1 MHHGV
6 YHMTSTV
13 VILGSPRKGNSEA
26 IAEAIANEAK
36 AKGNE
41 IKTFKL
47 NQLKARGCQ
56 SCYGCKK
63 AGKCVV
69 KDDMIEV
76 LDAVREADSI
86 ILATPDYF
94 SQSTA
99 QYRMFEDRCFSFL
112 GGDFIPNIAAGKK
125 VAIVV
130 TCGSGLDGANRIA
143 DAIEGEWTNF
153 FKGNVVGK
161 IVRGGLMEP
170 TAASENIEIMDEAK
184 ALGQKL

>member
-63 AGKCVV
+63 AGK
-69 KDDMIEV
+69 
-76 LDAVREADSI
+76 
-86 ILATPDYF
+86 
-94 SQSTA
+94 
-99 QYRMFEDRCFSFL
+99 
-112 GGDFIPNIAAGKK
+112 
-125 VAIVV
+125 
-130 TCGSGLDGANRIA
+130 
-143 DAIEGEWTNF
+143 
-153 FKGNVVGK
+153 
-161 IVRGGLMEP
+161 
-170 TAASENIEIMDEAK
+170 
-184 ALGQKL
+184 

>member
-1 MHHGV
+1 MHRESYAPWGV
-6 YHMTSTV
+6 SYDIYSGHSRFTEK
-13 VILGSPRKGNSEA
+13 REFEA

-76 LDAVREADSI
+76 L
-86 ILATPDYF
+86 TP
-94 SQSTA
+94 
-99 QYRMFEDRCFSFL
+99 
-112 GGDFIPNIAAGKK
+112 
-125 VAIVV
+125 
-130 TCGSGLDGANRIA
+130 
-143 DAIEGEWTNF
+143 
-153 FKGNVVGK
+153 
-161 IVRGGLMEP
+161 
-170 TAASENIEIMDEAK
+170 
-184 ALGQKL
+184 